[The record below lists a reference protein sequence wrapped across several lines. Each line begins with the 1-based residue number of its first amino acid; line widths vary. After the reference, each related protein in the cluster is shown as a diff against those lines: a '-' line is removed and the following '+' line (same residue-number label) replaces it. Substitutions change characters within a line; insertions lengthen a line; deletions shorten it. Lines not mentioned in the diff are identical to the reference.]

1 MASELRNRHC
11 YKICCFRMPKMCMID
26 YLLVK
31 RMCKYLNSTYFF
43 INFGVDLKTENNLN
57 IL

>member
-1 MASELRNRHC
+1 
-11 YKICCFRMPKMCMID
+11 MPKMCIID

-31 RMCKYLNSTYFF
+31 RVCKYLNSTYFF